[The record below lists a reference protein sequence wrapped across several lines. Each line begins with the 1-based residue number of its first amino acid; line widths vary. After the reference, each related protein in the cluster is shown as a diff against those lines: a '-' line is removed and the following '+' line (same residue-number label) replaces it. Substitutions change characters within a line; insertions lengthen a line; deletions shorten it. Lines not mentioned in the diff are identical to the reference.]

1 MRAQRFAP
9 KVHSS
14 ESGAGHR
21 PAISIVTVCLNAA
34 GTIRDAME
42 SVIAQDYPDI
52 EHIVIDGGSSDE
64 TLEVLRDF
72 APRIA
77 RLVSETDGGLYDAM
91 NKGTTLCTGEVV
103 GFLNAD
109 DFYASAHVISSVMA
123 RFNDQSFGA
132 CYGDLEY
139 VDKDDTQ
146 RTVRFWKSGQFVKGS
161 FAKGWVPPHPTFCVR
176 LALFRHTGGFNTSL
190 KLAADNDL
198 MMRLLECSGVKTCYL
213 PEVLVKMRTGGATNK
228 SFASIWRQ
236 NLEILGAL
244 RENGLPTNLIS
255 YAFHKGISRA
265 KHFIHASAVS
275 RRRKAYA
282 A

>member
-1 MRAQRFAP
+1 MSAYGFAP
-9 KVHSS
+9 NVHAS
-14 ESGAGHR
+14 ESGGGHR
-21 PAISIVTVCLNAA
+21 RAISIVTVCLNAA

-42 SVIAQDYPDI
+42 SVVAQDYPDI
-52 EHIVIDGGSSDE
+52 EHIVIDGGSTDG

-72 APRIA
+72 TPQIA
-77 RLVSETDGGLYDAM
+77 RLVSEKDGGLYDAM
-91 NKGTTLCTGEVV
+91 NKGATLCTGQVI

-109 DFYASAHVISSVMA
+109 DFYASAHVISSVME
-123 RFNDQSFGA
+123 RFNDQSLGA

-146 RTVRFWKSGQFVKGS
+146 RTVRCWKSGRFVKGS
-161 FAKGWVPPHPTFCVR
+161 FAKGWVPPHPSFFVR
-176 LALFRHTGGFNTSL
+176 LEVLRQAGGFNTSL

-228 SFASIWRQ
+228 SFGSIWRQ

-244 RENGLPTNLIS
+244 RANGLPTNPIS
-255 YAFHKGISRA
+255 YAFHKGITRA

-275 RRRKAYA
+275 RRRKVYA